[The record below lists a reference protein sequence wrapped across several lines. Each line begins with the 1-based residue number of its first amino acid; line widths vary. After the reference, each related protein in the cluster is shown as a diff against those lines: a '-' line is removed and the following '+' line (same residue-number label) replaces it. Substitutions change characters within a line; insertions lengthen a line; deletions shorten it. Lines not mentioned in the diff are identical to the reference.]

1 MTLQDVFGSLPLP
14 SGRVLRW
21 LLGQGVPFDSLYG
34 VKAAW
39 VTFDGAGFDF
49 DPVMTGSPV
58 LIFRCADNGHTP
70 DICAWSIRHNK
81 LATWRGAG
89 FCIGDVDQCFNPA
102 TWFAGGG
109 LRVHRT
115 PLDWLKAGCDGIMI
129 LRPEL
134 CHAYLRHVPR
144 VICADVG
151 HGDSVNRWT
160 QPPKLKT
167 KFFIEMDIEQGID
180 DGQRIRTAAA

>member
-21 LLGQGVPFDSLYG
+21 LLGQGVPFDSLYS

-81 LATWRGAG
+81 LATCAA
-89 FCIGDVDQCFNPA
+89 PA
-102 TWFAGGG
+102 FASVMLINASILQRG
-109 LRVHRT
+109 LRVVAFASTGRRLT
-115 PLDWLKAGCDGIMI
+115 GS
-129 LRPEL
+129 RP
-134 CHAYLRHVPR
+134 A
-144 VICADVG
+144 A
-151 HGDSVNRWT
+151 
-160 QPPKLKT
+160 
-167 KFFIEMDIEQGID
+167 
-180 DGQRIRTAAA
+180 TAS

>member
-58 LIFRCADNGHTP
+58 LIFRCADNGDTP
-70 DICAWSIRHNK
+70 DLCAWSIRHNK

-89 FCIGDVDQCFNPA
+89 FCIGDVGQCFNPA
-102 TWFAGGG
+102 TYFDGG
-109 LRVHRT
+109 LRIHRG
-115 PLDWLKAGCDGIMI
+115 PLDWLRAGCEGIVI
-129 LRPEL
+129 LQPKL
-134 CHAYLRHVPR
+134 CYPYLKNARR
-144 VICADVG
+144 VICTDETVANLV
-151 HGDSVNRWT
+151 HKHNRPRRST
-160 QPPKLKT
+160 T
-167 KFFIEMDIEQGID
+167 RIFIQSIS
-180 DGQRIRTAAA
+180 